1 MFDASIFIMNNAK
14 TCRHIFMSDNLH
26 GNYIGQ
32 SKSKGDL
39 QCDTKNQ
46 EQRHGFFASGLII
59 LFMSYISTEGFYNI
73 VDGIK
78 EQDQQKGAVQFFLRK
93 DGCNVNGQKTT
104 ITR

>member
-1 MFDASIFIMNNAK
+1 
-14 TCRHIFMSDNLH
+14 
-26 GNYIGQ
+26 
-32 SKSKGDL
+32 
-39 QCDTKNQ
+39 
-46 EQRHGFFASGLII
+46 
-59 LFMSYISTEGFYNI
+59 MSYISTEGFYNI